1 MTQTSGVIF
10 CLAYILGLLSTAV
23 AWGGYGI
30 LTLGIAAAII
40 LSLGARIGYRNTL
53 LTRFRQVK
61 PRVCLATGLVGF
73 LATLYFQA
81 RIPQPAA
88 NDVSMF
94 IPSADVRTQEQV
106 VQGKVA
112 STPRITRNQRG
123 QFWLEATHLDIRDGT
138 ATVSKE
144 VTGNLYV
151 TIPLLQATGLHQS
164 QAIAVTGVLY
174 KPKSAANP
182 GGFDFQAYLAQEGA
196 FAGLKGRKVSLL
208 EPEQSPS
215 WGWWTIR
222 QRIIRSQVRWLNVPE
237 GPLVSA
243 MVLGNRV
250 VDVPFY
256 ISDSFVR
263 VGLAHALAASG
274 FQVSLILGVVLALT
288 QHFSRRVQFSLG
300 VTALLIFVGLTG
312 PQPSVLR
319 AVFMGIGVLTA
330 LVVQQKVKPL
340 GLLLLAATVLLLFN
354 PGWIWNLGFQFS
366 FLATLGLV
374 VTVPPI
380 MKQLDWLPPAIAS
393 LIAVPIAAYV
403 WTLPLQ
409 LYTSLLVGTLATYLL
424 TTIALFGYYLAT
436 GLGCLAL
443 HPQVARAMGVSD

>member
-23 AWGGYGI
+23 AWGSYGI
-30 LTLGIAAAII
+30 LALGIAAAII

-88 NDVSMF
+88 NDVSKF

-123 QFWLEATHLDIRDGT
+123 QFWLEATHLYIRDGT
-138 ATVSKE
+138 ASVSKE

-182 GGFDFQAYLAQEGA
+182 GSFDFQAYLAQEGA

-222 QRIIRSQVRWLNVPE
+222 QRIIRSQVRWLDVPE

-300 VTALLIFVGLTG
+300 VTALLIFLGLTG